1 MPVTNLYNIH
11 LSQILY
17 SNDAPASL
25 RVRFFIITHDTLLMH
40 SNLLKRIAT
49 LSIMIN
55 GTMYISIQNRLTLIV
70 GQISTTV
77 LLLEISYETISIDKC
92 YIDLE
97 LKINLLLFLCQY
109 LDML

>member
-40 SNLLKRIAT
+40 SNLLKRIAI

-55 GTMYISIQNRLTLIV
+55 GTMYISIQNRLV

-77 LLLEISYETISIDKC
+77 LLVEISYETISIDKC

>member
-40 SNLLKRIAT
+40 SNLLKRIAI

-55 GTMYISIQNRLTLIV
+55 GTMYISIQNV

>member
-25 RVRFFIITHDTLLMH
+25 KFRFFIITHDMLLMH
-40 SNLLKRIAT
+40 SNMLKRIAI

-55 GTMYISIQNRLTLIV
+55 GTIYILIQNRLV